1 VATRY
6 FTLDDAQAL
15 VPRVR
20 ALMGRALQ
28 LHGHLRR
35 NVAKLG
41 EAGHEVSWSLL
52 RGEAEFDDEVSEDE
66 RGQLERARMIY
77 QALRESVTEIEALGA
92 EVKGVMEGLVDFPSW
107 RDGHEEVVLCWKLG
121 ETEIGYYHEPEVGF
135 AGRKPVG
142 GHTFM
147 AEQSSSSAAPS
158 LSSSGPS
165 GPDPRSEPVTAKA
178 EAEAEA

>member
-1 VATRY
+1 VASRY
-6 FTLDDAQAL
+6 FTLDEAQAL

-41 EAGHEVSWSLL
+41 EAGHDVSWSLL
-52 RGEAEFDDEVSEDE
+52 RGEAEFDDEVDAGE
-66 RGQLERARMIY
+66 REQLERARMIY
-77 QALRESVTEIEALGA
+77 QALRESVTEIESLGA

-121 ETEIGYYHEPEVGF
+121 ENEIGYYHELDVGF

-142 GHTFM
+142 SHRFT
-147 AEQSSSSAAPS
+147 AERLAQ
-158 LSSSGPS
+158 
-165 GPDPRSEPVTAKA
+165 A
-178 EAEAEA
+178 EA

>member
-1 VATRY
+1 
-6 FTLDDAQAL
+6 
-15 VPRVR
+15 
-20 ALMGRALQ
+20 MGRALQ

-52 RGEAEFDDEVSEDE
+52 RGEAEFDDEVDADE
-66 RGQLERARMIY
+66 REQLERARMIY

-107 RDGHEEVVLCWKLG
+107 RDGSEEVVLCWKLG
-121 ETEIGYYHEPEVGF
+121 ETVIDHYHELDVGF
-135 AGRKPVG
+135 AGRKPTE
-142 GHTFM
+142 GHCFM
-147 AEQSSSSAAPS
+147 AERVGGEIEGGVETGAEA
-158 LSSSGPS
+158 GIK
-165 GPDPRSEPVTAKA
+165 SEAKAETKSEAKADKLEAQA